1 MNKYLC
7 RGILGG
13 FLVFAAVGCEPADS
27 PEIQALE
34 QAAKAGGYDPA
45 PHLTT
50 NDGGTTTGDGGHDS
64 SVVVHDFATSTG
76 GNGKGGDCS
85 YPGAAP
91 TGSGVTGL
99 LLLVGGLFVIRRR
112 RS

>member
-7 RGILGG
+7 RGIFCG
-13 FLVFAAVGCEPADS
+13 FLVAAAVGCEPADS

-34 QAAKAGGYDPA
+34 QAANAGGYDPA
-45 PHLTT
+45 HPLLTT
-50 NDGGTTTGDGGHDS
+50 DGGGTIPDGGAKDA
-64 SVVVHDFATSTG
+64 SVGHDFAVVPTPAPKSS
-76 GNGKGGDCS
+76 DCS

-99 LLLVGGLFVIRRR
+99 LLLVGGLFVFRRR